1 MLDKIALT
9 DEQKKEVVGAFKEN
23 DFTAKVPL
31 KRKRSIIGENAK
43 VFLKAKKFF
52 GEYWLGNLR
61 PLGVKRPAKNF
72 SVNHP
77 VNFLE
82 NADAEYIAENVMKI
96 YSDPEKLNEAIDTM
110 FVMYKEPIEKGL
122 IGYAGQLGKDV
133 DDLTDEEIM
142 YVVEK
147 VAEIAGEVGTNVIM
161 QGQQV
166 PELFGISSR
175 IPQHEDF
182 SDKLSTD
189 KITFHKKWTHS
200 DTKLG
205 APLLFSELS
214 ENEATDIEG
223 AKNFFGSNPGMEIKY
238 NFFRDEYAKTLDGID
253 REIYYLSEQGY
264 KQKEIAEKLGYKNH
278 SAVSKRMKKMNIDF
292 QEFLGFKQ

>member
-1 MLDKIALT
+1 MSDKIALT

-31 KRKRSIIGENAK
+31 KRKRNMVGENAI

-72 SVNHP
+72 SINHP

-82 NADAEYIAENVMKI
+82 NADAEYIAENVMNI

-147 VAEIAGEVGTNVIM
+147 VAEVAGKVGTSVIM

-166 PELFGISSR
+166 PELFSISAK

-189 KITFHKKWTHS
+189 KINFHKKWTHS

-214 ENEATDIEG
+214 EDEATDIEG
-223 AKNFFGSNPGMEIKY
+223 ARNFFGSNPGMEIKY
-238 NFFRDEYAKTLDGID
+238 NFLRDEYAKTLDGID

-264 KQKEIAEKLGYKNH
+264 KQKEIAEKLGDKNH
-278 SAVSKRMKKMNIDF
+278 SAVSKRMKKINKDF
-292 QEFLGFKQ
+292 QEFLGFK

>member
-1 MLDKIALT
+1 MADKIVLT
-9 DEQKKEVVGAFKEN
+9 DKQKKEVVSAFKEN

-31 KRKRSIIGENAK
+31 KRKRNIVGENAK

-72 SVNHP
+72 SINHP

-82 NADAEYIAENVMKI
+82 NADAEYIAENVMNI
-96 YSDPEKLNEAIDTM
+96 YFDPEKLNEAIDTM

-133 DDLTDEEIM
+133 EDLTDEEIM

-147 VAEIAGEVGTNVIM
+147 VAEIASEVGTNVIM

-166 PELFGISSR
+166 PELFGISAQ

-182 SDKLSTD
+182 SDKLSAD
-189 KITFHKKWTHS
+189 KINFHKKWTHS

-264 KQKEIAEKLGYKNH
+264 KQKEIAKKLGYKNH

-292 QEFLGFKQ
+292 QEFLGFK

>member
-1 MLDKIALT
+1 MADKIVLT

-31 KRKRSIIGENAK
+31 KRKRNIVGENAK

-72 SVNHP
+72 SINYP

-82 NADAEYIAENVMKI
+82 NADAEYIAGNVMKI
-96 YSDPEKLNEAIDTM
+96 YSDPEKLNKTIDTM
-110 FVMYKEPIEKGL
+110 LVMYKEPIEKGL
-122 IGYAGQLGKDV
+122 IGYAAQLGKDV

-147 VAEIAGEVGTNVIM
+147 VAEVAGKVGTSVIM

-166 PELFGISSR
+166 PELFGISAQ

-189 KITFHKKWTHS
+189 KINFHKKWTHS

-214 ENEATDIEG
+214 EDEATDIEG
-223 AKNFFGSNPGMEIKY
+223 VKNFFWSNPGMEIKY

-264 KQKEIAEKLGYKNH
+264 KQKEIAKKLGYSNH
-278 SAVSKRMKKMNIDF
+278 SAV
-292 QEFLGFKQ
+292 L